1 MVAVMTLCGRIS
13 PASIGS
19 PEDRHL
25 LEQLRLETDGSLL
38 GAGSL
43 READP
48 EMRGPGGVL
57 SPNRLRAIITG
68 SGNVPSQN
76 KKIFCHGPRPL
87 VFTSSAIREALAD
100 KLAGMAEV
108 VGVEEGIHG
117 LSLHDIFND
126 MARRGAASV
135 LLEGGG
141 ILNYAALAQGVVD
154 EISLTIT
161 PKLSG
166 DRAASSLISGPA
178 PLGNPFQTLRL
189 LSCER
194 TEYDELICRYR
205 VKPTSTKQST

>member
-1 MVAVMTLCGRIS
+1 MVAAMTLCGRIS
-13 PASIGS
+13 PASMGS

-25 LEQLRLETDGSLL
+25 LEQLRSETDGSLL

-57 SPNRLRAIITG
+57 SPKRFRAIISG

-108 VGVEEGIHG
+108 MGVDEGVHG
-117 LSLHDIFND
+117 LSLGEVLHQ
-126 MARRGAASV
+126 MARRGATSV

-141 ILNYAALAQGVVD
+141 ILNYAALAQGVVN

-166 DRAASSLISGPA
+166 DRAASNLISGPA
-178 PLGNPFQTLRL
+178 PLGNPFRTLRL
-189 LSCER
+189 LSCEC
-194 TEYDELICRYR
+194 TEHDELICRYR
-205 VKPTSTKQST
+205 VK